1 MPGPNLLVLRE
12 ILRIGASLLIG
23 RYFARAGFYGV
34 CVFSPFL
41 PFCVVDIFSVTQY

>member
-12 ILRIGASLLIG
+12 ILKIGASLLVG
-23 RYFARAGFYGV
+23 AYFARAGFYGV
-34 CVFSPFL
+34 CVQPFL